1 MKKFL
6 FFILI
11 LIKIVFFT
19 GYSYTKNIKIIRTE
33 NMVIFPNPCEICLNL
48 DEATEIA
55 GFNFP
60 VKLPNYYE
68 IKASKG
74 IIEIKY
80 KIPELRFV
88 CLRKSDR
95 NRRNGDISGVYT
107 YYPIN
112 KEIKL
117 KNDVPVN
124 IRANGDKIYIMYMS
138 KSTYYYSAYCQ
149 EGMSFEEIEEIY
161 NIITE
166 AE

>member
-68 IKASKG
+68 IKASK
-74 IIEIKY
+74 
-80 KIPELRFV
+80 ELFA
-88 CLRKSDR
+88 KS
-95 NRRNGDISGVYT
+95 
-107 YYPIN
+107 
-112 KEIKL
+112 
-117 KNDVPVN
+117 
-124 IRANGDKIYIMYMS
+124 
-138 KSTYYYSAYCQ
+138 
-149 EGMSFEEIEEIY
+149 
-161 NIITE
+161 E
-166 AE
+166 AEAKDRYEYLKKLASME